1 MPLLKRQFKLAGGGF
16 QEPFAYLRRKLYT
29 RLLRQGA
36 TFGLWF
42 SSKSFI
48 LCCRERA
55 FSFDV
60 TAVCFLSVTDSLV
73 AAMISCPMIN
83 RKRSDNMDNNFF
95 IMAYLEI
102 LLYKNNNTVGKKL
115 RDSLKKS
122 WIKILLVFLISIV
135 EM

>member
-1 MPLLKRQFKLAGGGF
+1 MPLLKRQFKLAGTAF
-16 QEPFAYLRRKLYT
+16 QDPTDSSVYL
-29 RLLRQGA
+29 
-36 TFGLWF
+36 
-42 SSKSFI
+42 SSS
-48 LCCRERA
+48 
-55 FSFDV
+55 
-60 TAVCFLSVTDSLV
+60 VCFLSVTDSLV

>member
-1 MPLLKRQFKLAGGGF
+1 
-16 QEPFAYLRRKLYT
+16 
-29 RLLRQGA
+29 
-36 TFGLWF
+36 
-42 SSKSFI
+42 
-48 LCCRERA
+48 
-55 FSFDV
+55 
-60 TAVCFLSVTDSLV
+60 
-73 AAMISCPMIN
+73 
-83 RKRSDNMDNNFF
+83 MDNNFF